1 MRKST
6 DKNKAA
12 IDENRGLHVKGDA
25 KGIKLFFHRYTSP
38 VSYRLSQGKMGN
50 TAQTLLVII
59 WDINRAEKKHQ
70 GRVLPVIGVKGEKQ

>member
-25 KGIKLFFHRYTSP
+25 KRIKLFFPRYTSP
-38 VSYRLSQGKMGN
+38 VSHRLSQGKMGN

-59 WDINRAEKKHQ
+59 WDINRAEKNIRE
-70 GRVLPVIGVKGEKQ
+70 GYCPLSG